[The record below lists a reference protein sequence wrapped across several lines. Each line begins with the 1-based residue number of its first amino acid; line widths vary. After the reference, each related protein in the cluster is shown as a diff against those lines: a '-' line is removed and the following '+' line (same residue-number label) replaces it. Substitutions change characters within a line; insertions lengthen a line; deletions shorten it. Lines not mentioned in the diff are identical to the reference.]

1 MWALLLYAVSLFL
14 FVLFNEADVRCA
26 IKRFIKSPKCYAC
39 GAATSGIFN
48 KAEKIIGKIEARNQ
62 KKREAKGLTN
72 QDEDEDGEVG
82 IEIGGAPSD
91 GEDEEEGEE

>member
-1 MWALLLYAVSLFL
+1 L
-14 FVLFNEADVRCA
+14 NELTARCA

-48 KAEKIIGKIEARNQ
+48 KAEKIIAKIEARNQ
-62 KKREAKGLTN
+62 KKREARGVEH
-72 QDEDEDGEVG
+72 DDGDDDGG

-91 GEDEEEGEE
+91 GEEEE

>member
-1 MWALLLYAVSLFL
+1 MNTSWRC
-14 FVLFNEADVRCA
+14 RCA

-62 KKREAKGLTN
+62 KKREAKGQVD
-72 QDEDEDGEVG
+72 QDEDGDGG
-82 IEIGGAPSD
+82 IEISGAPSD
-91 GEDEEEGEE
+91 GEEEEEQEE